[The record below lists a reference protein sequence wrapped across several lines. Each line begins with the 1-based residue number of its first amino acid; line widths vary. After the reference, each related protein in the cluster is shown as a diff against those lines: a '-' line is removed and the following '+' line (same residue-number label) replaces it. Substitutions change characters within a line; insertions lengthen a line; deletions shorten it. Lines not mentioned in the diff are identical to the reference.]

1 MGFFGALFD
10 FSFSQFVTTRLVR
23 FLYAV
28 LLVIDALVALGAI
41 ARAFREGAGA
51 GLVALILAP
60 ILFLILVVITRVY
73 LEIVIVIFRI
83 AEYLREMSIRGVQN
97 KLGVLSGWND

>member
-28 LLVIDALVALGAI
+28 LVLIDALIALGAI
-41 ARAFREGAGA
+41 ARAFNEGAGA

-83 AEYLREMSIRGVQN
+83 AEYLREMSGRGGAEQTGGAQRVE
-97 KLGVLSGWND
+97 